1 MLYFILGINI
11 GIILAIIAA
20 VSGFILGK
28 KDVVN
33 KLLEYKKVEGGLI
46 EMKSEKQDQLDKL
59 INSEEDIKLD
69 DYNQGL

>member
-11 GIILAIIAA
+11 GIILAIIA
-20 VSGFILGK
+20 GILGK

-33 KLLEYKKVEGGLI
+33 KLLEHKKVEGGLI
-46 EMKSEKQDQLDKL
+46 EMKSDKQDQLDKL